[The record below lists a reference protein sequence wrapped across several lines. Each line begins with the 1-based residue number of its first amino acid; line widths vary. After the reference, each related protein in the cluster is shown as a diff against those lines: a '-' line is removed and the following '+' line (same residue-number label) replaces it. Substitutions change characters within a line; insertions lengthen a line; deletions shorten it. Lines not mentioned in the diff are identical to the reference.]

1 MEQNLGQKLLETI
14 KRDKAD
20 AAAAALR
27 AAESKDA
34 KLAAKNAARVA
45 VLNKFMLHVAAE
57 IPKGNVPETKIKDY
71 DMQQWLRTAKKDH
84 NMVVFEAKLRNA
96 GLELVLREEHDGFG
110 MEGWIVMT
118 VKPAADVVESN
129 PVVVFPP
136 APKPFH
142 LPNHGVYI
150 DLIAMVDEHLDEFPL
165 KWHAFLRRLA
175 DRARENMGTK

>member
-14 KRDKAD
+14 NRDKAD

-27 AAESKDA
+27 KAERADA
-34 KLAAKNAARVA
+34 QLVAKNAARVA
-45 VLNKFMLHVAAE
+45 VLNKFMLQVAAE
-57 IPKGNVPETKIKDY
+57 IPKGKVPETKIKDY

-84 NMVVFEAKLRNA
+84 NMIVFEAKLRNA
-96 GLELVLREEHDGFG
+96 GLELVLREEHDGMG
-110 MEGWIVMT
+110 MESWIVMT

-129 PVVVFPP
+129 PVVMFPP
-136 APKPFH
+136 PPKP

-150 DLIAMVDEHLDEFPL
+150 DLIAMVDDHLDEFPL

-175 DRARENMGTK
+175 DRARKNMGDK